1 MKKSF
6 NIKITVAIVLSL
18 LFWGSAF
25 PAIRAALVTYSP
37 GHLALFRLMI
47 ASTVLLA
54 WACARGI
61 KRPMAKDIPA
71 ILMLGITGILSVS
84 GSLIA
89 LGGVVIVNRGQV
101 AALENVNPETA

>member
-1 MKKSF
+1 
-6 NIKITVAIVLSL
+6 
-18 LFWGSAF
+18 
-25 PAIRAALVTYSP
+25 
-37 GHLALFRLMI
+37 
-47 ASTVLLA
+47 
-54 WACARGI
+54 
-61 KRPMAKDIPA
+61 MAKDIPA